1 MPKRNKLDV
10 ALSTHAWIR
19 GGERLRQEF
28 KDSGEALDYVWL
40 IEKAK
45 NAIEYGRLVEND
57 GKVSTYRFDDFDFL
71 LAPDIKKVNRY
82 VLVTVINK
90 ST

>member
-10 ALSTHAWIR
+10 ALSTHAWVR
-19 GGERLRQEF
+19 GGQRLRQEF
-28 KDSGEALDYVWL
+28 ESSGEALDYIWL

-45 NAIEYGRLVEND
+45 SAIEYGRLIEND
-57 GKVSTYRFDDFDFL
+57 GEIETYRLGDFDFL
-71 LAPDIKKVNRY
+71 LALDTKKPNKY

-90 ST
+90 KA